1 MSSLAGR
8 FVVLGVS
15 GGIAAYKSIEVCRRL
30 VDAGAHVA
38 PILTESA
45 QRFVG
50 AATFSALASEVAH
63 TSLWADPD
71 RIPHTRLGQS
81 ADLILVCPATARAIA
96 AYRMGLSD
104 DLLTATLLATRAPVV
119 VAPAMHT
126 EMWEQASVQE
136 NLTVLAERGV
146 TIVPPESGRLAGG
159 DVGAGRL
166 ADPATVVDAAHD
178 VLAGRPY
185 QSHDGGHGSE
195 PSGSVAP
202 GTDLAGLRVLVT
214 AGGTREPIDPVRFI
228 TNRSSGRQGH
238 AFADVAAAR
247 GASVTLITTSGL
259 ETPPA
264 AKVVRV
270 ETAADMHE
278 AVTARWPETDVV
290 VMAAAVA
297 DFAPA
302 EQADNK
308 IKKADGW
315 DSIELVPTAD
325 ILAGLGSSKSAG
337 QILIGFAAETTDV
350 AANAQK
356 KLVSKNADLL
366 VANDLTEAGAGFA
379 GDTNRVLLLSATG
392 EPEQLPL
399 QSKHDVAAAV
409 LDRVVELRRSQT

>member
-104 DLLTATLLATRAPVV
+104 DLLTSTLLASRAPVV
-119 VAPAMHT
+119 FAPAMHT
-126 EMWEQASVQE
+126 EMWEQPSVQE
-136 NLTVLAERGV
+136 NLSVLAERGV

-159 DVGAGRL
+159 DIGHGRL
-166 ADPATVVDAAHD
+166 ADPATVVDAVHT
-178 VLAGRPY
+178 VLTGA
-185 QSHDGGHGSE
+185 
-195 PSGSVAP
+195 PSP
-202 GTDLAGLRVLVT
+202 TTTGTATSSDLSGVRVLVT
-214 AGGTREPIDPVRFI
+214 AGGTREPIDPVRYI

-238 AFADVAAAR
+238 AFADVAVAR
-247 GASVTLITTSGL
+247 GAQVTLVTTSAL
-259 ETPPA
+259 EAPIGA
-264 AKVVRV
+264 EVVRV
-270 ETAADMHE
+270 ETAAEMHD
-278 AVTARWPETDVV
+278 AVVGRWSTTDVL

-302 EQADNK
+302 EQAENK

-315 DSIELVPTAD
+315 DSIELVPTRD
-325 ILAGLGSSKSAG
+325 ILAGLGREKAEG
-337 QILIGFAAETTDV
+337 QVLIGFAAETTDV
-350 AANAQK
+350 AANAQR
-356 KLVSKNADLL
+356 KLISKNADFL
-366 VANDLTEAGAGFA
+366 VANDLTEPGAGFA
-379 GDTNRVLLLSATG
+379 HETNRVLLLSATG
-392 EPEQLPL
+392 DAEQLPL
-399 QSKHDVAAAV
+399 QSKHEVASAV
-409 LDRVVELRRSQT
+409 LDRVVELRETKN